1 MAVQG
6 APWRGRTS
14 IGNPTSSAGSVSG
27 RSQAEPQPPGSSA
40 RWTSSRRRPGPGL
53 DPDRYAWS
61 AVLHRENNG
70 GVHVHVLAARCDLE
84 TGRSLNIAPPG
95 WQKSFDPLRDALNH
109 EHEERSMAGT
119 STPGG
124 LSERL
129 RKRREEEERRI
140 EAERQR
146 YEALITN
153 ELEKLGASASSAASN
168 AQRSIESALE
178 DVVDRQV
185 SALKWSWLL
194 PLAAGIT
201 LFLLISLGSW
211 GLARWQS
218 SRIRARGETLER
230 LDLELE
236 ERTRTLQQLNAGTWG
251 IRLHEAENGK
261 YIVLPP
267 GSRTLDH
274 NDRSAGP
281 G

>member
-1 MAVQG
+1 M
-6 APWRGRTS
+6 
-14 IGNPTSSAGSVSG
+14 
-27 RSQAEPQPPGSSA
+27 
-40 RWTSSRRRPGPGL
+40 
-53 DPDRYAWS
+53 
-61 AVLHRENNG
+61 
-70 GVHVHVLAARCDLE
+70 
-84 TGRSLNIAPPG
+84 
-95 WQKSFDPLRDALNH
+95 
-109 EHEERSMAGT
+109 
-119 STPGG
+119 
-124 LSERL
+124 
-129 RKRREEEERRI
+129 
-140 EAERQR
+140 
-146 YEALITN
+146 
-153 ELEKLGASASSAASN
+153 
-168 AQRSIESALE
+168 
-178 DVVDRQV
+178 VDRQV